1 MRLRRALT
9 AARVLLAGSP
19 WICAIGAGCAPH
31 GSPSSDGADAAPSA
45 PPDGLLALPDPLV
58 FTDGHRVASKEEWP
72 ARRAQVLEL
81 FRHHVYGR
89 APGRPEALSF
99 TVLEEN
105 PVAMDGRATLR
116 RVAIKSV
123 QAGREH
129 TFELVRFSPNT
140 GARSGTFLLLNH
152 RPADNTDP
160 ARAKKSPF
168 WPAEEI
174 IARGYGVAALQTDQ
188 VAPDDS
194 VTWASGVVRLFEGD
208 NQASRP
214 PDAWKTIAAWS
225 WAASRAMDYFETDP
239 LVDASRVAV
248 VGHSRG
254 GKAALW
260 AGAQDERFGL
270 TISNN
275 SGCAGAALS
284 RRPVGETVAGVNLV
298 FPHWFADNFRQY
310 GNNEGA
316 LPVDQHMLVA
326 LVAPRAVA
334 VASASN
340 DEWSDPEGEYLG
352 LAYASPVYA
361 LWGLPPIDPAAMPRA
376 GASLFVAP
384 RGYHVREGEHA
395 LTAWDWQRYADVA
408 DRVWPPR

>member
-1 MRLRRALT
+1 M
-9 AARVLLAGSP
+9 AARILLAGTP

-31 GSPSSDGADAAPSA
+31 RSLSSDGADAAPSA
-45 PPDGLLALPDPLV
+45 PPDGVLALPDSLV
-58 FTDGHRVASKEEWP
+58 FTDGRRVASKEEWP
-72 ARRAQVLEL
+72 ARRAEILEL
-81 FRHHVYGR
+81 FRQHVYGR
-89 APGRPEALSF
+89 APGRPEGLSF

-160 ARAKKSPF
+160 TRAKQSAF

-194 VTWASGVVRLFEGD
+194 TTWASGVVRLFEGD
-208 NQASRP
+208 RQAPRP

-248 VGHSRG
+248 IGHSRG

-340 DEWSDPEGEYLG
+340 DEWSDPEGEFLG

-361 LWGLPPIDPAAMPRA
+361 LWGLPSIDPAAMPRA
-376 GASLFVAP
+376 GTSLFVAP
-384 RGYHVREGEHA
+384 RGYHVREGDHA

-408 DRVWPPR
+408 DRVWTPR

>member
-1 MRLRRALT
+1 MRLGHALLI
-9 AARVLLAGSP
+9 AALAACSPGGSDP
-19 WICAIGAGCAPH
+19 PGGAEGGAPA
-31 GSPSSDGADAAPSA
+31 PAAAP
-45 PPDGLLALPDPLV
+45 LPDPLV
-58 FTDGHRVASKEEWP
+58 FTDGRRVASKEEWP
-72 ARRAQVLEL
+72 ARRAEILEL
-81 FRHHVYGR
+81 FRSHVYGR

-99 TVLEEN
+99 TVLEED
-105 PVAMDGRATLR
+105 PFAMEGRATLR

-129 TFELVRFSPNT
+129 TFELVRFAPNT

-160 ARAKKSPF
+160 TRAKKSPF

-174 IARGYGVAALQTDQ
+174 IARGYGVAALQNDQ
-188 VAPDDS
+188 VAPDDV

-248 VGHSRG
+248 IGHSRG

-361 LWGLPPIDPAAMPRA
+361 LWGLPPIDPGSMPGA
-376 GASLFVAP
+376 GGSLFVAP
-384 RGYHVREGEHA
+384 RGYHVREGDHA

-408 DRVWPPR
+408 DRVWPTR